1 MQDYGQCLGRL
12 HWCRSGRYSRRKV
25 GRERRRKLITLALAG
40 IVIGIISSGSGLGGG
55 FLVVPL
61 LIFLG
66 REAKLAVGTAFV
78 FILMTAISSILTH
91 YRLGNIDLR
100 TGLILALGGVI
111 GAQIGPHLMQ
121 HVSDQNFKRLF
132 SVLLVITAVWLFAN
146 SFASSE
152 G

>member
-1 MQDYGQCLGRL
+1 
-12 HWCRSGRYSRRKV
+12 
-25 GRERRRKLITLALAG
+25 LITLVLVG
-40 IVIGIISSGSGLGGG
+40 IVVGILSSGTGLGGG

-66 REAKLAVGTAFV
+66 REAKLAVGTAFI
-78 FILMTAISSILTH
+78 FILMTALSSILPH

-111 GAQIGPHLMQ
+111 GAQIGPHLLQ
-121 HVSDQNFKRLF
+121 HMSDQNFKRLF
-132 SVLLVITAVWLFAN
+132 SVLLVITGAWLFAN
-146 SFASSE
+146 SFASSN